1 MLGNSGVELVDS
13 SACQSVF
20 AAAKDRDRSRAQG
33 SKDRSVSVKFDSP
46 LRYPGGKAALAPFLA
61 KTIALNG
68 LAGCAY
74 YEPFAGGAGAAL
86 RLLREEAVSCVHI
99 NDRDPRIAAFWR
111 AAVKQSERFAAAIM
125 SVKLNVQE
133 WKRQRE
139 VYLGKDPRK
148 PFELGFA
155 TFYLNRCNR
164 SGVLFGA
171 APIGGYEQAGK
182 WKRGARFYRESLAER
197 VAELGRRAN
206 EIHISNMDAG
216 RFLVENLP
224 RGHGRCRV
232 FAYLDPPYWEKG
244 GRLYFNSYSPK
255 DHSALAHYMQRQRAL
270 KWVASYDDAQEIR
283 EMYASSSISPLSLRY
298 SLCRVRGARE
308 ILITPEHLQL
318 PAPELREDTQA
329 WTTN

>member
-1 MLGNSGVELVDS
+1 M
-13 SACQSVF
+13 
-20 AAAKDRDRSRAQG
+20 
-33 SKDRSVSVKFDSP
+33 KFDSP

-61 KTIALNG
+61 KTIATND

-86 RLLREEAVSCVHI
+86 RLLREGAVSCVHI
-99 NDRDPRIAAFWR
+99 NDLDPRIASFWQ
-111 AAVKQSERFAAAIM
+111 AAVGQSERFADAIA

-139 VYLGKDPRK
+139 VYRRKDSSK

-182 WKRGARFYRESLAER
+182 WKLGARFYRTSLAER
-197 VAELGRRAN
+197 VRDLGRRAAQ
-206 EIHISNMDAG
+206 IHISNMDAG
-216 RFLVENLP
+216 RFLVERLP
-224 RGHGRCRV
+224 RGRGRGRV
-232 FAYLDPPYWEKG
+232 FTYLDPPYWEKG

-255 DHSALAHYMQRQRAL
+255 DHNALAKYMQRQKAL
-270 KWVASYDDAQEIR
+270 NWVVSYDNTQEVR
-283 EMYASSSISPLSLRY
+283 KMYANSSISRLSVRY
-298 SLCRVRGARE
+298 SLCRVGGAQE
-308 ILITPEHLQL
+308 LLITPEHLQL
-318 PAPELREDTQA
+318 PTSELREGA
-329 WTTN
+329 LA

>member
-1 MLGNSGVELVDS
+1 MLPGGDP
-13 SACQSVF
+13 SVG
-20 AAAKDRDRSRAQG
+20 A
-33 SKDRSVSVKFDSP
+33 KFDSP

-61 KTIALNG
+61 KTIAMNDLD
-68 LAGCAY
+68 GCAY

-99 NDRDPRIAAFWR
+99 NDLDPRIAAFWQ
-111 AAVKQSERFAAAIM
+111 AALGQSERFADAIT

-139 VYLGKDPRK
+139 VYLRKDPSK

-164 SGVLFGA
+164 AGILFGA

-182 WKRGARFYRESLAER
+182 WTLGARFYRETLAKR
-197 VAELGRRAN
+197 VCDLGGRAAQ
-206 EIHISNMDAG
+206 IHISNMDAG
-216 RFLVENLP
+216 RFLVEKLP
-224 RGHGRCRV
+224 RGRDRTRV

-255 DHSALAHYMQRQRAL
+255 DHKALARYMQRQKTL
-270 KWVASYDDAQEIR
+270 KWVMSYDDAEEIR
-283 EMYASSSISPLSLRY
+283 TVYADSSISSLSVRY
-298 SLCRVRGARE
+298 SLCRVGGAQE
-308 ILITPEHLQL
+308 LLIAPEHLQL
-318 PAPELREDTQA
+318 PAPELREDAQA

>member
-1 MLGNSGVELVDS
+1 MG
-13 SACQSVF
+13 
-20 AAAKDRDRSRAQG
+20 
-33 SKDRSVSVKFDSP
+33 VKFDSP
-46 LRYPGGKAALAPFLA
+46 LRYPGGKASLAPYLA
-61 KTIALNG
+61 KTIAMNG
-68 LAGCAY
+68 LSGCAY

-86 RLLREEAVSCVHI
+86 RLLREGTVSRVHI
-99 NDRDPRIAAFWR
+99 NDLDPRIAAFWR
-111 AAVKQSERFAAAIM
+111 AAVGQSERFAEAIM
-125 SVKLNVQE
+125 SVELNVRE

-139 VYLGKDPRK
+139 VYVRNDSSK

-182 WKRGARFYRESLAER
+182 WKLGARFYRKSLAER
-197 VAELGRRAN
+197 VLDLGRRAAQ
-206 EIHISNMDAG
+206 IHISSTDAG
-216 RFLVENLP
+216 RFLVEKLP
-224 RGHGRCRV
+224 RARGRASI

-255 DHSALAHYMQRQRAL
+255 DHNALARYMQRQRAL

-298 SLCRVRGARE
+298 SLCRVGRARE

-318 PAPELREDTQA
+318 PAPEHREDAQA